1 MIGSGV
7 FGKVSSW
14 AAGMF
19 GRRQVATGVAF
30 ALASTAIV
38 VAAVAADGTPATNV
52 SLDDGAVWV
61 TNNQAQRVGRLVIS
75 INELDFAVASGAG
88 GDVVQEGR
96 SVIYTGLDG
105 GVSRLDVVTGQPS
118 GRNEVPLVDYQI
130 KGGVG
135 VVFDRPTGNL
145 WVGSG
150 PAIVAQEYP
159 DEPDAILAEDS
170 FVIVT
175 DASPERVDGLGHPR
189 GGVFVVDQS
198 GWYEIE
204 LDDRFK
210 PVRAAEDDEADID
223 SDDTTT
229 STSAPAPEVDEE
241 IEDPPPPPIK
251 EPEIQPLGVPFDE
264 VVAVTSIGDDLVL
277 LLTDGRVA
285 TPEGDPVAV
294 PGDGATLQ
302 QPGAAAD
309 SALVASTGGLFS
321 LNLES
326 GEIDRMSAASGVPS
340 SPV

>member
-1 MIGSGV
+1 MCWRVIGSGA
-7 FGKVSSW
+7 FGKVASW
-14 AAGMF
+14 TTGVF

-38 VAAVAADGTPATNV
+38 VAAVASDGTPATNV
-52 SLDDGAVWV
+52 TLDDGAVWV
-61 TNNQAQRVGRLVIS
+61 TNNKAQRVGRLVIR
-75 INELDFAVASGAG
+75 INELDFAVASGSG

-150 PAIVAQEYP
+150 SAIVAQEYP

-175 DASPERVDGLGHPR
+175 EASADRVDGRDQPR
-189 GGVFVVDQS
+189 GAVFVVERS

-204 LDDRFK
+204 LDDAFK
-210 PVRAAEDDEADID
+210 PVRE
-223 SDDTTT
+223 
-229 STSAPAPEVDEE
+229 PEDEE
-241 IEDPPPPPIK
+241 DAKSLYIR
-251 EPEIQPLGVPFDE
+251 EIPLTG
-264 VVAVTSIGDDLVL
+264 AISVTASC
-277 LLTDGRVA
+277 
-285 TPEGDPVAV
+285 
-294 PGDGATLQ
+294 
-302 QPGAAAD
+302 
-309 SALVASTGGLFS
+309 STGCGDLI
-321 LNLES
+321 LKNAKRLK
-326 GEIDRMSAASGVPS
+326 
-340 SPV
+340 